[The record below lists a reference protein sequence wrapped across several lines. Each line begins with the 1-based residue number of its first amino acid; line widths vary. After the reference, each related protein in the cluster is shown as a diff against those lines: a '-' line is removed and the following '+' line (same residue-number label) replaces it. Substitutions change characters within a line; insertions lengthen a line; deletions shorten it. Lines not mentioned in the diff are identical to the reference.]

1 MACRYRK
8 TRSKMK
14 FSFLLG
20 YRYIFCLPN
29 RRSRQI
35 TVQALEIVYSFCSF
49 VSSSSS
55 FFIWQHVPA
64 SSFSLVCILQHF
76 VSSIDILH
84 IPHVHNSYNCILHTY
99 HHVLLKNSDSYN
111 CNFYT
116 LSFLLKKPFRKFFP
130 PFFNHPSSPQY
141 YRRIY
146 PNLLFSTD
154 DHLLHSILKSAL
166 SNRMELHL

>member
-1 MACRYRK
+1 
-8 TRSKMK
+8 MK

-35 TVQALEIVYSFCSF
+35 TVRALEIIYSFCSF
-49 VSSSSS
+49 VCSSSS
-55 FFIWQHVPA
+55 FIWQHVPD

-76 VSSIDILH
+76 FSFTGILH

-116 LSFLLKKPFRKFFP
+116 LSFLLKKSQNLFKGFIIHFLIILSLLNIVEVLITIFCFPFATIFYI
-130 PFFNHPSSPQY
+130 PFGSLYLPIKRDF
-141 YRRIY
+141 I
-146 PNLLFSTD
+146 
-154 DHLLHSILKSAL
+154 LHRERW
-166 SNRMELHL
+166 NTPD